1 MANGRALGW
10 EKGSAWTMARGL
22 ARQNRPPSA
31 LPAMP
36 AMPSSR
42 VVQKPY
48 SDLVYVVCRFC
59 FGPSGFSRFV
69 QSGRHGWRSFWM
81 SRLSQQSRGA
91 TSYRAACQLSIDR
104 CRHGSSSWNGKQKWS
119 SASRAC
125 PTSSPALACLRL
137 CSPRLRL
144 ESGAFG
150 TDRWRAG
157 TRQRREQPSASLRPK
172 ASVSPSLR

>member
-1 MANGRALGW
+1 MDHG
-10 EKGSAWTMARGL
+10 KGAGTTEPAPVGPAGDAGDAIKPGGTKTVLRPSLRGLSILFWSKWVFPVCPEWSAWMEVFLDVQVVATVAWRDIVP
-22 ARQNRPPSA
+22 RC
-31 LPAMP
+31 LPM
-36 AMPSSR
+36 
-42 VVQKPY
+42 V
-48 SDLVYVVCRFC
+48 
-59 FGPSGFSRFV
+59 
-69 QSGRHGWRSFWM
+69 H
-81 SRLSQQSRGA
+81 
-91 TSYRAACQLSIDR
+91 R